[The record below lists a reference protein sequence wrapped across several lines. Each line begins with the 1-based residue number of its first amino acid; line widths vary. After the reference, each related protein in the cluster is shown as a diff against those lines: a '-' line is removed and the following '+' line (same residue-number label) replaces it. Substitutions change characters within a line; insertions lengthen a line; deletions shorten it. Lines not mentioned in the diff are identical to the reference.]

1 MFVVCSL
8 YVSCMFLVCSLLVPV
23 ALTCWLQ
30 SLAFLPPPPLFCCSL
45 SFAAP
50 SQAHVSYSQRE
61 IAQGILAQATNLSFE
76 TARTCL
82 LEPILTSQF
91 STPTGSAAGGS
102 EGSEGSEGSA
112 GKKEKKETV
121 LATIQDEIIK
131 YPNNKNDKDK
141 PMYILEQCLDGDRWE
156 LVSAHL

>member
-1 MFVVCSL
+1 
-8 YVSCMFLVCSLLVPV
+8 
-23 ALTCWLQ
+23 
-30 SLAFLPPPPLFCCSL
+30 
-45 SFAAP
+45 
-50 SQAHVSYSQRE
+50 VSYSQRE

-76 TARTCL
+76 KARTCL

-91 STPTGSAAGGS
+91 STPSAAGGGGGG
-102 EGSEGSEGSA
+102 EGSEGSV

-121 LATIQDEIIK
+121 LTKIQDEIIK

-156 LVSAHL
+156 LVSAHV

>member
-1 MFVVCSL
+1 
-8 YVSCMFLVCSLLVPV
+8 
-23 ALTCWLQ
+23 
-30 SLAFLPPPPLFCCSL
+30 
-45 SFAAP
+45 
-50 SQAHVSYSQRE
+50 VSYSQRE

-76 TARTCL
+76 TARTWL

-91 STPTGSAAGGS
+91 STPSAAGGG
-102 EGSEGSEGSA
+102 EGSEGSEGSV
-112 GKKEKKETV
+112 GKKEKKEKKETV
-121 LATIQDEIIK
+121 LTKIQDEIIK

>member
-1 MFVVCSL
+1 M
-8 YVSCMFLVCSLLVPV
+8 
-23 ALTCWLQ
+23 
-30 SLAFLPPPPLFCCSL
+30 
-45 SFAAP
+45 
-50 SQAHVSYSQRE
+50 SYSQRE

-102 EGSEGSEGSA
+102 EGSEGSA

-121 LATIQDEIIK
+121 LAKIHDEIIK